1 MNLISLGLL
10 LIFLGFILVFADIFI
25 SIVRA
30 SRVQTESRE
39 EKEERKTEAGGI
51 IFIGPIP
58 IIFGTSKKNREM
70 DACCGLSYNDSSG
83 SSIYCSVH
91 MSPLTFIALITLS
104 TATTMAAVLRS

>member
-58 IIFGTSKKNREM
+58 IIFGTSKKIEKWM
-70 DACCGLSYNDSSG
+70 LAVALV
-83 SSIYCSVH
+83 ITILLV
-91 MSPLTFIALITLS
+91 LLFIVQFI
-104 TATTMAAVLRS
+104 